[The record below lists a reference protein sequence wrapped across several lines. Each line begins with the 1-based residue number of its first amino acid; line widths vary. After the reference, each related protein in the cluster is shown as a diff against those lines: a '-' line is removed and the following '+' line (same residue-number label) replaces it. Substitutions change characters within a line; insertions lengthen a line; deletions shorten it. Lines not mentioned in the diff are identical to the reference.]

1 MLTKAVDTYI
11 AMRRACGFAFQSE
24 GNYLKSF
31 AAYSDAKG
39 HHHVRSDIAVD
50 WARLGRSGPQ
60 RARRLGVVIRFAR
73 YAHAEDARHELP
85 LPNLGPEKSPRPTPY
100 IFSSEDIQQLMQ
112 SAPQSGYSTLRGST
126 YYTLFGLL
134 ACTGLRLSEALRL
147 RYADITV
154 DGLVIRCTQFRKTR
168 LVSLHPT
175 ARAALERYLEKRRPY
190 APMDD
195 HVFIS
200 LRRKPLLVHDAERA
214 FRIAADKIGLRREAG
229 RPRPTLHSLRH
240 TFAVRALESSPDD
253 RDRITQHMMAL
264 STYLGHGNVAHT
276 YWYLE
281 ATPQLMRDISDR
293 CERFVTGGQL

>member
-11 AMRRACGFAFQSE
+11 AMRRACGFAFQTE
-24 GNYLKSF
+24 GTCLRNF

-39 HHHVRSDIAVD
+39 YHHIRSDIAVE
-50 WARLGRSGPQ
+50 WARHGRSAPQ
-60 RARRLGVVIRFAR
+60 RARRLGHVIRFAR
-73 YAHAEDARHELP
+73 YAHAEDSRHELP
-85 LPNLGPEKSPRPTPY
+85 VPVLGPEKSPRPTPY
-100 IFSSEDIQQLMQ
+100 IFSSENIQRLLH
-112 SAPQSGYSTLRGST
+112 SASQSGYPTLRRST

-134 ACTGLRLSEALRL
+134 ACTGLRLSEALHL
-147 RYADITV
+147 RYADITI
-154 DGLVIRCTQFRKTR
+154 DGLVIRRTKFRKRR
-168 LVSLHPT
+168 LVPLHST
-175 ARAALERYLEKRRPY
+175 ARAALERYLEERRPY

-200 LRRKPLLVHDAERA
+200 LRRKPLLVRDAEYA
-214 FRIAADKIGLRREAG
+214 FRIAADNIGLRREAG
-229 RPRPTLHSLRH
+229 RPRPTIHSLRH
-240 TFAVRALESSPDD
+240 TFTVRALETSPDD
-253 RDRITQHMMAL
+253 RERITQHMMAL